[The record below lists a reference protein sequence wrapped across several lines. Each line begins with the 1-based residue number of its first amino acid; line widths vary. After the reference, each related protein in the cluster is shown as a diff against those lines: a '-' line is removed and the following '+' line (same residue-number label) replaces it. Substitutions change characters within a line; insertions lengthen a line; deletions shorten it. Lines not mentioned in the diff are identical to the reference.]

1 MAGIAKDARGFAEL
15 VFIHQDFLARDD
27 KLTVA
32 NFYAPGRR

>member
-15 VFIHQDFLARDD
+15 IFIHQNFLARDSP
-27 KLTVA
+27 LTVA